1 MTAFGKAN
9 YEAYREFN
17 HGTSAVTGD
26 PIPVW
31 DKLPVH
37 IQSGWSAGA
46 DAVALVLAE
55 CPVDEDAPGSEPIG
69 TQGID
74 RLVKIAEGFE
84 KRHREYADAAK
95 QNAHDQDFARAQ
107 TAIGASYRKCA
118 EQLRDVIGDLASPTA
133 EDFDRAA
140 EEIAKPAVRYA
151 LVEQMGHRATT
162 GTVREVT
169 FLGEPMLEVTDLLNG
184 HVHLVSPKSLY
195 EVSWLT
201 EAEAR
206 QQVKPWTAVALP
218 SADPWRGDDD
228 DTDPDEG
235 KDDGMTASERDQYDR
250 DAEFA
255 LDAADEARDL
265 EREAEAEA

>member
-9 YEAYREFN
+9 YEGYREFN
-17 HGTSAVTGD
+17 HGVSAVTGE
-26 PIPVW
+26 PLPVW

-55 CPVDEDAPGSEPIG
+55 CPVDEDAPGSEPTPI
-69 TQGID
+69 
-74 RLVKIAEGFE
+74 E
-84 KRHREYADAAK
+84 
-95 QNAHDQDFARAQ
+95 
-107 TAIGASYRKCA
+107 
-118 EQLRDVIGDLASPTA
+118 
-133 EDFDRAA
+133 
-140 EEIAKPAVRYA
+140 RYA

-184 HVHLVSPKSLY
+184 SVHLVSPKSLY

-206 QQVKPWTAVALP
+206 QQVKPWTATAIGAAP
-218 SADPWRGDDD
+218 PRGWD
-228 DTDPDEG
+228 DTPYDADPDEG
-235 KDDGMTASERDQYDR
+235 KDDGMTAAERDQYDR
-250 DAEFA
+250 DAEFR